1 MPKLERKTLLTTR
14 LTEEDMVRFRE
25 VALANKVKQTELLR
39 EAVLFYL
46 DHHDKAKRDELE
58 GIYSQQLKAST
69 NRICGLMA
77 KTAIEVH
84 AVLEVMRRVDGGDEL
99 VNDAMAIAAKRVNKG
114 LEIQEKRARDQMA
127 KLVTSEEQ

>member
-46 DHHDKAKRDELE
+46 DHHDKAKKDELE

-114 LEIQEKRARDQMA
+114 LEIQEQRARGQMA
-127 KLVTSEEQ
+127 KLVRSEGA

>member
-58 GIYSQQLKAST
+58 GVYSQQLKAST

-114 LEIQEKRARDQMA
+114 LEIQERRARDQMA
-127 KLVTSEEQ
+127 KLVRSEEA